1 MTIQI
6 EINRIEYEEMET
18 RETIDFDAF
27 KNFSNKIKW
36 INLFF
41 IITVVAMHCVREWE
55 TYYGSSDSM
64 ISSFLIN
71 LEVYAMAC
79 FFMMSGFWLF
89 YEYEKYTY
97 FEMIRKKIYSILVP
111 YILWGVLNL
120 IIVQAVSL
128 VETGQMKYS
137 ALDSIKSLLFIQI
150 GTINFQP
157 LNDPLWYLIRIM
169 TYFIVAPVL
178 YYLIKNKVVGA
189 ISLLV
194 LAMASSSFGYYSFGR
209 WLFVF
214 CFGGYIGLHY
224 KENIIK
230 AANRPRGISLA
241 FTLLIYIALCALYPY
256 LNAHE
261 MIKKDIDIIAIII
274 VLGII
279 ILGKNPS
286 IKMKHSNY
294 AFMLYCAH
302 MILMPFLVK
311 IVGLI
316 LGNWLDEGVCQ
327 GIVVLVCCFIVAAI
341 YLGLKKFTPGVYR
354 VLAGGRNGY

>member
-1 MTIQI
+1 MQI

-18 RETIDFDAF
+18 RETMDFDAF

-55 TYYGSSDSM
+55 TYYGSSDSV

-230 AANRPRGISLA
+230 AANRSRGISLT

-256 LNAHE
+256 FNRYELLKNS
-261 MIKKDIDIIAIII
+261 DDVIAIII
-274 VLGII
+274 ILGII

-286 IKMKHSNY
+286 IQMRHSNY
-294 AFMLYCAH
+294 SFMLYCSH
-302 MILMPFLVK
+302 MIWMAYLVK
-311 IVGLI
+311 IVNAMMGK
-316 LGNWLDEGVCQ
+316 WVDEGICQ
-327 GIVVLVCCFIVAAI
+327 GIVVLVCGFGVAII
-341 YLGLKKFTPGVYR
+341 YLVLKKFMPGVYR
-354 VLAGGRNGY
+354 VLAGGRDG

>member
-1 MTIQI
+1 MA
-6 EINRIEYEEMET
+6 EM
-18 RETIDFDAF
+18 
-27 KNFSNKIKW
+27 
-36 INLFF
+36 
-41 IITVVAMHCVREWE
+41 
-55 TYYGSSDSM
+55 
-64 ISSFLIN
+64 
-71 LEVYAMAC
+71 
-79 FFMMSGFWLF
+79 
-89 YEYEKYTY
+89 
-97 FEMIRKKIYSILVP
+97 LV
-111 YILWGVLNL
+111 
-120 IIVQAVSL
+120 
-128 VETGQMKYS
+128 
-137 ALDSIKSLLFIQI
+137 
-150 GTINFQP
+150 
-157 LNDPLWYLIRIM
+157 
-169 TYFIVAPVL
+169 
-178 YYLIKNKVVGA
+178 
-189 ISLLV
+189 
-194 LAMASSSFGYYSFGR
+194 
-209 WLFVF
+209 VF

-286 IKMKHSNY
+286 IEMKHSNY

>member
-1 MTIQI
+1 MQI

-18 RETIDFDAF
+18 RETMDFDAF

-55 TYYGSSDSM
+55 TYYGRSDSA

-97 FEMIRKKIYSILVP
+97 FEMIRKKVYSILIP
-111 YILWGVLNL
+111 YIFWGALNL
-120 IIVQAVSL
+120 IIVQAESVI
-128 VETGQMKYS
+128 ETGQLKYS
-137 ALDSIKSLLFIQI
+137 VLDSIKSLLFIQI

-189 ISLLV
+189 ISLLA
-194 LAMASSSFGYYSFGR
+194 LAIVSSSFGYYSFGR

-230 AANRPRGISLA
+230 AANRPRGISLT

-256 LNAHE
+256 FNRYELLKNS
-261 MIKKDIDIIAIII
+261 DDVIAIII
-274 VLGII
+274 ILGII

-286 IKMKHSNY
+286 IQMRHSNY
-294 AFMLYCAH
+294 SFMLYCSH
-302 MILMPFLVK
+302 MIWMAYLVK
-311 IVGLI
+311 IVNAMMGK
-316 LGNWLDEGVCQ
+316 WVDEGICQ
-327 GIVVLVCCFIVAAI
+327 GIVVLVCGFGVAII
-341 YLGLKKFTPGVYR
+341 YLVLKKFMPGVYR
-354 VLAGGRNGY
+354 VLAGGRDG